1 MSLADE
7 AKLLLIPS
15 GYKSGKVYS
24 VFPTDGDGDF
34 TFSRSGNASRVN
46 PGGYIET
53 DGTNIPRIDHT
64 GGGCPTLLL
73 EPQRTNLQVYS
84 EQFDSAVW
92 TKSRT
97 TITANNTISPNGELT
112 ADKLTGTGTGSSY
125 VYDGISLTSGNTY
138 TISIFVKPIA
148 SISSFAINVFGGVGT
163 AYFNLVDKT
172 IGTITG
178 DFTSSK
184 IEDYGNGWL
193 RLSGT
198 LTLSSATGTKN
209 IGYGLF
215 NFNGDQ
221 YYLFG
226 AQVEQGSYP
235 TSYIAST
242 SGLITRQ
249 KDICINGG
257 DADLFDITEG
267 SFFVDVLPFNNGTVN
282 TISLSNGTFSQ
293 RILIQF
299 QSNGTQVRLY
309 SNGGVSNYQTITFN
323 QRNKILVT
331 FKLNEYKF
339 YINGSLGS
347 TDTSATVPI
356 GLDRVNFSN
365 SAANSNFFPGKVHD
379 TRVYNKVLTQSEAI
393 QLTTL

>member
-64 GGGCPTLLL
+64 GGGCPSLLL
-73 EPQRTNLQVYS
+73 EPQRTNEFTYS
-84 EQFDSAVW
+84 EEFNQSVW
-92 TKSRT
+92 FKSNS
-97 TITANNTISPNGELT
+97 TITTNQIIAPDGTLT
-112 ADKLTGTGTGSSY
+112 ADLLR
-125 VYDGISLTSGNTY
+125 SLGNNGGVFRFSGWQTTQK
-138 TISIFVKPIA
+138 TISFFVKKDTSITAEIYNA
-148 SISSFAINVFGGVGT
+148 SSSTNKVI
-163 AYFNLVDKT
+163 FNLDT
-172 IGTITG
+172 GTITQEG
-178 DFTSSK
+178 GTMTGK
-184 IEDYGNGWL
+184 IENYGNGWY
-193 RLSGT
+193 RI
-198 LTLSSATGTKN
+198 SATHTATGNQTF
-209 IGYGLF
+209 GLKPQTNQRIF
-215 NFNGDQ
+215 IW
-221 YYLFG
+221 G
-226 AQVEQGSYP
+226 AQSETASYSS
-235 TSYIAST
+235 SYIKTT

>member
-64 GGGCPTLLL
+64 GGGCPSLLL
-73 EPQRTNLQVYS
+73 EPQRTNEFTYS
-84 EQFDSAVW
+84 EEFNQSVW
-92 TKSRT
+92 FKSIS
-97 TITANNTISPNGELT
+97 TITTNQIIAPDGTLT
-112 ADKLTGTGTGSSY
+112 ADLLR
-125 VYDGISLTSGNTY
+125 SLGNNGGVFRFSGWQTTQK
-138 TISIFVKPIA
+138 TISIFVKKDTSITAEIYNA
-148 SISSFAINVFGGVGT
+148 SSSTNKVI
-163 AYFNLVDKT
+163 FNLDT
-172 IGTITG
+172 GTITQEG
-178 DFTSSK
+178 GTMTGK
-184 IEDYGNGWL
+184 IENYGNGWY
-193 RLSGT
+193 RI
-198 LTLSSATGTKN
+198 SATHTATGNQTF
-209 IGYGLF
+209 GLKPQTNQRIF
-215 NFNGDQ
+215 IW
-221 YYLFG
+221 G
-226 AQVEQGSYP
+226 AQSETASYSS
-235 TSYIAST
+235 SYIKTT

>member
-347 TDTSATVPI
+347 TDTWTFKS
-356 GLDRVNFSN
+356 
-365 SAANSNFFPGKVHD
+365 
-379 TRVYNKVLTQSEAI
+379 
-393 QLTTL
+393 